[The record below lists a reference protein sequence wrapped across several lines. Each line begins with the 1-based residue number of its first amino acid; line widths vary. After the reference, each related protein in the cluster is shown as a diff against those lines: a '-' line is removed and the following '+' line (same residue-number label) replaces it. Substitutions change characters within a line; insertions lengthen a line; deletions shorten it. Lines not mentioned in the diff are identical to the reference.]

1 MDQAR
6 VSCLALS
13 YFIDLP
19 VWALKL
25 VIDSPVKFWCGTR
38 ILLNDKAGCSKS
50 LMKMTLRLFKSVASK
65 MLSKN
70 NEHVESEVYRMYKC
84 ILTVCVRTAL
94 LLYSKMLCAGV

>member
-25 VIDSPVKFWCGTR
+25 VIDSPVKFLCGTR

-70 NEHVESEVYRMYKC
+70 NEHVESEVYLQVY
-84 ILTVCVRTAL
+84 IDSVCAHSFTAL
-94 LLYSKMLCAGV
+94 F